1 MRTNQQTMILTVTL
15 NPCIDKSST
24 VVKLKPESKLR
35 CTEVVNEPG
44 GGGINVSKAL
54 KKLDASS
61 VALFPAGG
69 HNGNMLC
76 SLLEEEGLQFHA
88 VDTKVETREN
98 WIVLENSTNDQFR
111 FTFPGREVQ
120 EETVK
125 ALVDQIRAF
134 TPSFVI
140 ASGSLP
146 PGLPD
151 YFYGLIVKNAAAVG
165 AKCIVD
171 TSGPALQA
179 LKGKKAYMIKPNIG
193 ELCKMLNIDW
203 LDKEEVPDAA
213 QQAIFDGFAELIVV
227 SMGPEGAWL
236 VSSDKKYFCA
246 APPVEKRS
254 TVGAGDS
261 MVAGITYMLQ
271 KERPLREAIRFGVAC
286 GSAATMNEGTQLFKR
301 EDAERL
307 FHQINE
313 NHAS

>member
-1 MRTNQQTMILTVTL
+1 MILTVTL
-15 NPCIDKSST
+15 NPCIDKSSQAE
-24 VVKLKPESKLR
+24 KLKPESKLR

-54 KKLDASS
+54 KRLETAS

-69 HNGNMLC
+69 HNGDMLC
-76 SLLEEEGLQFHA
+76 SLLREEKLEFHA

-98 WIVLENSTNDQFR
+98 WIILETSTVNQYR

-120 EETVK
+120 EDTIK
-125 ALVDQIRAF
+125 TLIDQIRNF
-134 TPSFVI
+134 TPSYVI

-151 YFYGLIVKNAAAVG
+151 YFYGLIVKNAKAVG

-179 LKGKKAYMIKPNIG
+179 LQGKGAYLIKPNIG
-193 ELCKMLNIDW
+193 ELCKMLNVDW
-203 LDKEEVPDAA
+203 LDKDEVPDAA
-213 QQAIFDGFAELIVV
+213 QQAIRDGFAELIAV
-227 SMGPEGAWL
+227 SMGPDGAWL
-236 VSSDKKYFCA
+236 ISSDEKYFAA
-246 APPVEKRS
+246 APKVEKRS

-261 MVAGITYMLQ
+261 MVAGMTYMLQ
-271 KERPLREAIRFGVAC
+271 QNRSLKEVISFGVSC
-286 GSAATMNEGTQLFKR
+286 GSAATMNEGTQLFKK

-307 FHQINE
+307 F
-313 NHAS
+313 ADMS

>member
-1 MRTNQQTMILTVTL
+1 MVLTVTL

-24 VVKLKPESKLR
+24 VEKMKPESKLR

-54 KKLDASS
+54 QKLDTSS

-76 SLLEEEGLQFHA
+76 SLLKEESILFHA

-98 WIVLENSTNDQFR
+98 WIVHETSTNAQYR
-111 FTFPGREVQ
+111 FTFPGREVH
-120 EETVK
+120 EETIK
-125 ALVDQIRAF
+125 TLVDQIRAF
-134 TPSFVI
+134 APSFVV

-179 LKGKKAYMIKPNIG
+179 MKGKKAFMIKPNIG
-193 ELCKMLNIDW
+193 ELCKMLQIDW

-213 QQAIFDGFAELIVV
+213 QQAIVDGFAEIIVV
-227 SMGPEGAWL
+227 SLGPDGAWL
-236 VSSDKKYFCA
+236 VSADKRYFVE
-246 APPVEKRS
+246 APKVEKRS

-261 MVAGITYMLQ
+261 MVAGITYSLQ
-271 KERPLREAIRFGVAC
+271 KGWSLGEAIRFGVAC
-286 GSAATMNEGTQLFKR
+286 GSAATMNQGTQLFRR

-307 FHQINE
+307 FAQLRE
-313 NHAS
+313 

>member
-1 MRTNQQTMILTVTL
+1 MVLTVTL

-24 VVKLKPESKLR
+24 VEKMKPESKLR

-54 KKLDASS
+54 QKLDTSS

-76 SLLEEEGLQFHA
+76 SLLKESGILFHA
-88 VDTKVETREN
+88 VDTRVETREN
-98 WIVLENSTNDQFR
+98 WIVHESSTNAQYR

-120 EETVK
+120 EETIK
-125 ALVDQIRAF
+125 TLVDQIRAF
-134 TPSFVI
+134 APSFVV

-179 LKGKKAYMIKPNIG
+179 MKGKKAFMIKPNIG
-193 ELCKMLNIDW
+193 ELCKMLQIDW

-213 QQAIFDGFAELIVV
+213 QQAIIDGFAEIIVV
-227 SMGPEGAWL
+227 SLGPDGAWL
-236 VSSDKKYFCA
+236 VSADKRYFVE
-246 APPVEKRS
+246 APKVEKRS

-261 MVAGITYMLQ
+261 MVAGITYSLQ
-271 KERPLREAIRFGVAC
+271 KGWSLREAIRFGVAC
-286 GSAATMNEGTQLFKR
+286 GSAATMNEGTQLFRR

-307 FHQINE
+307 FAQLRE
-313 NHAS
+313 

>member
-1 MRTNQQTMILTVTL
+1 MILTVTL
-15 NPCIDKSST
+15 NPCIDKSSR
-24 VVKLKPESKLR
+24 VDVLKPESKLR

-54 KKLDASS
+54 KKLDLPS

-76 SLLEEEGLQFHA
+76 TLLKEEGLLFHA

-98 WIVLENSTNDQFR
+98 WIVRENSTNNQFR
-111 FTFPGREVQ
+111 FTFPGRAVA
-120 EETVK
+120 EETIK
-125 ALVDQIRAF
+125 ALVDQVRSFA
-134 TPSFVI
+134 PSYIV

-179 LKGKKAYMIKPNIG
+179 VKGKHAFLIKPNIG
-193 ELCKMLNIDW
+193 ELCQMLGITW
-203 LDKEEVPDAA
+203 LGKEDVPDAA
-213 QQAIFDGFAELIVV
+213 QQAIRDGFAEIIVV
-227 SMGPEGAWL
+227 SMGPMGAWL
-236 VSSDKKYFCA
+236 VNHEKKYFVA
-246 APPVEKRS
+246 APPVEKKS

-261 MVAGITYMLQ
+261 MVAGIVYMLH
-271 KERPLREAIRFGVAC
+271 KEKSLREAIRFGVAC
-286 GSAATMNEGTQLFKR
+286 GSAATMNEGTQLFHPK
-301 EDAERL
+301 DAALL
-307 FHQINE
+307 FELINQ
-313 NHAS
+313 NHAL